1 MSFRLRIALATIA
14 LIAVLFSMGGALLV
28 HTTFRASLEMEEQ
41 SAIDSN
47 RMVVNLLQIIGKD
60 EEWFGDEEMI
70 AAIENIAAQDMLE
83 SIQLSHDE
91 TVIFEKGEIG
101 NDGIAMEDADE
112 IAEGEELPE
121 ETVVYITY
129 YNTSN
134 NTTYLQTTTCITLN
148 NETYVLRLGQDL
160 TEIYDMRDQQIMV
173 FRRTFWVLMLCGA
186 VVSWLLATL
195 LTKPLRRLS
204 KASREIAS
212 GNLSYRSNINTDDEI
227 ASLSRDFDRMAEKL
241 EENINLLKDTAEQK
255 ERFMGAFTHE
265 MKTPMTSIIGYA
277 DLLRSQKL
285 TKRDEIDA
293 LDYIY
298 SEAKRL
304 ENLSL
309 KMLDFFVADKV
320 NLTMKSV
327 SPSDLVRYVTAHLR
341 NTFEKSNVKM
351 LVQLDVGTCIM
362 EPDLV
367 QTLLIN
373 LLDNA
378 RKSMEQGGTIY
389 ISVEMIPD
397 GCRIIV
403 RDEGQGIPPE
413 SLQHLTE
420 AFYRVD
426 KARARAT
433 GSAGLGLALCDKIVL
448 MHNGTMS
455 FESTQGVGTTVTV
468 ELKGGL
474 L

>member
-1 MSFRLRIALATIA
+1 MSFRLRIAIATIA
-14 LIAVLFSMGGALLV
+14 LIAVLFSIGGAVLV
-28 HTTFRASLEMEEQ
+28 HTTFQASLKMEEQ
-41 SAIDSN
+41 SALDSN
-47 RMVVNLLQIIGKD
+47 RMVLKLLQIIGED
-60 EEWFGDEEMI
+60 EGWFGEEDVVS
-70 AAIENIAAQDMLE
+70 AIQNIGAQDTWE
-83 SIQLSHDE
+83 SIQLVHGDE
-91 TVIFEKGEIG
+91 VVFQKGEIHQ
-101 NDGIAMEDADE
+101 DGTGAD
-112 IAEGEELPE
+112 GE
-121 ETVVYITY
+121 TKVYITY
-129 YNTSN
+129 FDAAGNTP
-134 NTTYLQTTTCITLN
+134 YLQTTTYITLN
-148 NETYVLRLGQDL
+148 SDTYTLRLGQDL
-160 TEIYDMRDQQIMV
+160 TEIYEMRAQQIGV
-173 FRRTFWVLMLCGA
+173 FRRTFWVLLLCGA

-204 KASREIAS
+204 RASREIAS
-212 GNLSYRSNINTDDEI
+212 GNLSYRSNIKTDDEI

-241 EENINLLKDTAEQK
+241 EENINLLKETADQK

-265 MKTPMTSIIGYA
+265 LKTPMTSIIGYA

-285 TKRDEIDA
+285 TKRDETDA

-320 NLTMKSV
+320 DLRMKAA
-327 SPSDLVRYVTAHLR
+327 SPSDLVRYVTAHLQG
-341 NTFEKSNVKM
+341 TFEKSNVKM
-351 LVQLDVGTCIM
+351 LVQLEKGTCIM

-378 RKSMEQGGTIY
+378 RKAMEQGGTIY
-389 ISVEMIPD
+389 ITVEMIAD
-397 GCRIIV
+397 GCRIVV

-426 KARARAT
+426 KARAREK
-433 GSAGLGLALCDKIVL
+433 GSAGLGLALCDKIVH
-448 MHNGTMS
+448 MHNGTIE
-455 FESTQGVGTTVTV
+455 FESVQSEGTTVTV